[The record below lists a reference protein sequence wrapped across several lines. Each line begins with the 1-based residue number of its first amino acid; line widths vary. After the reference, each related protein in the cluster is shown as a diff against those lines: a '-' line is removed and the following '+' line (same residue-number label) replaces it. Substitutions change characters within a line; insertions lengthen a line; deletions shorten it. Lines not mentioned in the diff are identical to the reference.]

1 MFNFDNTMPGAWP
14 GLRDIPPS
22 LSPIS
27 MNKTLY
33 VAKFTD
39 ELPMEPEAVPNLESV
54 EDVMEH
60 YKPEVTVMLEDEQ
73 GQQMA
78 ETFKFSRLGDFTP
91 EGIVDQSPYL
101 QELTD
106 RMNDLQRIN
115 HQLRSNRMLQY
126 ALQNP
131 QAKSTMLAMIQQMI
145 DEIEQAD

>member
-14 GLRDIPPS
+14 GLREIPPS

-39 ELPMEPEAVPNLESV
+39 ELPMQPEAVPELESV
-54 EDVMEH
+54 EDVMDH
-60 YKPEVTVMLEDEQ
+60 FKPEVTVMLEDGD

-78 ETFKFSRLGDFTP
+78 ETFKFTRLGDFTP
-91 EGIVDQSPYL
+91 EGIVDQSLYL
-101 QELTD
+101 QELTNQ
-106 RMNDLQRIN
+106 MNDLQRIN

-126 ALQNP
+126 ALQNQ

-145 DEIEQAD
+145 DEIDQAD

>member
-14 GLRDIPPS
+14 GLREIPPS

-39 ELPMEPEAVPNLESV
+39 ELPMQPEAVPELESV

-60 YKPEVTVMLEDEQ
+60 FKPEVTVMLADGD

-78 ETFKFSRLGDFTP
+78 ETFKFTRLGDFTP

-101 QELTD
+101 QELSNQ
-106 RMNDLQRIN
+106 MNDLQRIN

-126 ALQNP
+126 ALQNQ

-145 DEIEQAD
+145 DEIDQAD

>member
-14 GLRDIPPS
+14 GLREIPPS

-33 VAKFTD
+33 VGKFTD
-39 ELPMEPEAVPNLESV
+39 DLPMQPEAAGELESV

-60 YKPEVTVMLEDEQ
+60 YKPEVTAMLEDFD
-73 GQQMA
+73 GQAMG
-78 ETFKFSRLGDFTP
+78 ETFKFTRLGDFTP

-101 QELTD
+101 QDLTNQ
-106 RMNDLQRIN
+106 MNDLQRIN
-115 HQLRSNRMLQY
+115 HQLRSNRMLQH

-131 QAKSTMLAMIQQMI
+131 NAKSTMLAMIQQMI
-145 DEIEQAD
+145 DEIDKAD

>member
-1 MFNFDNTMPGAWP
+1 MFNFDNTMPGACP
-14 GLRDIPPS
+14 GLREIPPS

-39 ELPMEPEAVPNLESV
+39 ELPMQPEAVAELESV
-54 EDVMEH
+54 DDVMEH
-60 YKPEVTVMLEDEQ
+60 YKPEVTVMLEDGD

-78 ETFKFSRLGDFTP
+78 ETFKFTRLGDFTP

-101 QELTD
+101 QELTNQ
-106 RMNDLQRIN
+106 MNDLQRIN

-145 DEIEQAD
+145 DEIDQAD

>member
-39 ELPMEPEAVPNLESV
+39 ELPMIPEAVPNMESV

-60 YKPEVTVMLEDEQ
+60 YKPEVTVVLKDDD
-73 GQQMA
+73 GQEMG
-78 ETFKFSRLGDFTP
+78 ETFRFTRLGDFTP

-101 QELTD
+101 QELTA

-115 HQLRSNRMLQY
+115 HQLRSNRMLQM
-126 ALQNP
+126 ALKNP
-131 QAKSTMLAMIQQMI
+131 QGRSTMLAMIQQMI
-145 DEIEQAD
+145 DEIDQAN

>member
-39 ELPMEPEAVPNLESV
+39 ELPMIPEAKADMESV

-60 YKPEVTVMLEDEQ
+60 YKPEVTVLLEDAE

-78 ETFKFSRLGDFTP
+78 ETFKFTRLGDFTP

-101 QELTD
+101 QDLTN

-126 ALQNP
+126 AIQNP
-131 QAKSTMLAMIQQMI
+131 QGRATLLAMVQQMI
-145 DEIEQAD
+145 DEIDQAD